1 MNTFP
6 QAPQLKKGA
15 LVAYRGSGS
24 PEVIAFQYNP
34 ETLSRTL
41 EPQTASAEAAEVEA
55 LRLTGAPIETIK
67 IEALLDAVDQLE
79 EGVESAIEDGIH
91 PQLAL
96 LELLIYP
103 ESRHVQ
109 LNNTLLALGTIE
121 VMPAQGPYLLFVWGP
136 KRVLPVR
143 LTEFSVTEEFHDPDL
158 NPIRAKVSLGLRV
171 LSYND
176 LPRDHP
182 GYALFMEHQVNKEG
196 LARKAR
202 TTGALGVDGF

>member
-1 MNTFP
+1 MTTFP
-6 QAPQLKKGA
+6 GSPKLIKGA
-15 LVAYRGSGS
+15 LVAYRGDTP

-41 EPQTASAEAAEVEA
+41 EAQTVSAEGAEAEA
-55 LRLTGAPIETIK
+55 LRLTGAPVEQIK
-67 IEALLDAVDQLE
+67 VEALLDAADQLE
-79 EGVESAIEDGIH
+79 KGDPGAVADGIH

-103 ESRHVQ
+103 ESRHVR
-109 LNNTLLALGTIE
+109 LNATLLSLGTIE
-121 VMPAQGPYLLFVWGP
+121 VIPPQGPYLLFVWGK

-158 NPIRAKVSLGLRV
+158 NPVRAKVSLGLRV

-176 LPRDHP
+176 LPRNHP
-182 GYALFMEHQVNKEG
+182 GYALFMNHQVSKEA
-196 LARKAR
+196 LAKKSPA
-202 TTGALGVDGF
+202 GGDVGVDGF